1 MNADLEFLREL
12 FKDDRL
18 HVGIGTITK
27 LGAAIDSSALRVQVN
42 LLPEEREIVC
52 MMTWDDIGRITFP
65 EVDDLCLVNFCDG
78 HPDEAHVVR
87 ILTTN
92 EEKISAFAMLGHT
105 ITNSRPGKKN
115 YIGSDTKVG
124 IGRIDVEP
132 TEPLVLGSVLITLLG
147 AVLDAFTQNAA
158 TLGADNTTSA
168 TITLNPAIV
177 TALAQAK
184 AQYLTAPATNIAS
197 QISFTERGV

>member
-1 MNADLEFLREL
+1 MNDLEFLREL

-18 HVGIGTITK
+18 HVGIGTITQ
-27 LGAAIDSSALRVQVN
+27 LGLSKDGNRLRCQVL

-65 EVDDLCLVNFCDG
+65 EVDDLVLTAFVDG
-78 HPDEAHVVR
+78 HPDEAHIIR
-87 ILTTN
+87 LLTTS
-92 EEKISAFAMLGHT
+92 EEPIAKFAQAGHT

-124 IGRIDVEP
+124 IGRIDVDG
-132 TEPLVLGSVLITLLG
+132 TEPLVLGNVLIMFLG

-158 TLGADNTTSA
+158 TVGTDSITSA
-168 TITLNPAIV
+168 PIILNPAIV
-177 TALAQAK
+177 TALANAK
-184 AQYLTAPATNIAS
+184 AQYLTASATNIAS
-197 QISFTERGV
+197 QIAFTERGV